1 MNSIRT
7 PPLSAVDIRDGF
19 WTPRLETNRLVTLE
33 HQYDHIRANGCLD
46 NFRRVVGE
54 AGGEFEGPMFLD
66 ANAYKWLEAT
76 SYVLATNE
84 MPSLREKVD
93 EVVSLVE
100 RAQADDGYLYTYF
113 MLAEQDKRWT
123 NFSVM
128 HELYCAGHLIE
139 AAVAHHRSTGE
150 TTFLNV
156 ARRFADH
163 IDERFGPGEE
173 VVIPG
178 HEGIEL
184 ALVELYKTT
193 GERRYL
199 DLAQCFID
207 RRGREQSPLEPELPR
222 LRELGGSE
230 IYDEVLQSIAATRD
244 VFFDEAGDYD
254 GRYAQDH
261 VPVREQQSVEGHAVR
276 ATYLYAGV
284 AALLGERDDPE
295 LSAAVERLW
304 KNMARKR
311 MYVTGGL
318 GSTSEGES
326 FTEDYDLPNETAFAE
341 TCAAVGNVLWSQRMF
356 ELTGDGMYVDVL
368 ERALYNGLLV
378 GVSLDGRR
386 FSYSNPLT
394 TDGDHQRETWLYIA
408 CCPPN
413 LSRILAS
420 FGRYVYAVD
429 DESDT
434 LFVNLYVESDL
445 ETSVS
450 DHPIT
455 LTQETDYPWGG
466 EATFEVATEEPNSF
480 GIDFRVPGWAD
491 DVAIRVNDRQVALER
506 TDGYASVRRVWNG
519 GDEVTVSFPMT
530 IDVLAAHPAV
540 RDDAAH
546 VALQRGPVVY
556 CVEAADNDA
565 PVHYLTLDDR
575 DSLRAQHDET
585 LLGGVTLIEGNAT
598 VQDSEDW
605 ADALYRPVE
614 EVETELVPFTAIPYY
629 AWNNRERGP
638 MTVWLRAA

>member
-556 CVEAADNDA
+556 CVEAEDNDA